1 MTHHSLEC
9 AVAAHQLL
17 GKSHT
22 LGVNEVRGPFGIHG
36 RCAHLRRRAHYNYQ
50 GTDGHSHRHCAR
62 NLQKSPLHGFTLRR
76 NGTAGL
82 HRSNYLSVSL
92 VDGKRSKCCS
102 RTRTALFYACIQ
114 HQAAC
119 CPCKISPVCAWY
131 RMQRTCCSFIH
142 DAGCCF

>member
-1 MTHHSLEC
+1 MTHHLLEG

-76 NGTAGL
+76 NGTEGL
-82 HRSNYLSVSL
+82 HRSNYLSVSV
-92 VDGKRSKCCS
+92 VDG
-102 RTRTALFYACIQ
+102 
-114 HQAAC
+114 
-119 CPCKISPVCAWY
+119 
-131 RMQRTCCSFIH
+131 QRIKMLVENAHCSFTLASNTKLLAALAKPFLPESGTACKELVI
-142 DAGCCF
+142 